1 MSLIKDNEAAN
12 RLARAIASDIALY
25 NEDKIKKGIVEDNL
39 FEVLNEEIEE
49 GRKHY
54 QSKVDPEILQSSN
67 YFEKALVDVLIR
79 REGHLQSRIW

>member
-1 MSLIKDNEAAN
+1 MSLIKDNETAN

-25 NEDKIKKGIVEDNL
+25 NEEKIKKGIIEDNL

-49 GRKHY
+49 GRRHY
-54 QSKVDPEILQSSN
+54 QSKVDPEVLQSSN

-79 REGHLQSRIW
+79 REGHLQSSIW

>member
-25 NEDKIKKGIVEDNL
+25 NEDKIKRGIVEDNL

-54 QSKVDPEILQSSN
+54 QSKVDPEILQN
-67 YFEKALVDVLIR
+67 FNFFEKALVDVLIR
-79 REGHLQSRIW
+79 REGHIQSTIW

>member
-25 NEDKIKKGIVEDNL
+25 NEDKIKRGIIEDNL

-54 QSKVDPEILQSSN
+54 QSKVDPEILQSFN
-67 YFEKALVDVLIR
+67 FFEKALVDVLIR
-79 REGHLQSRIW
+79 REGHLQSSIW